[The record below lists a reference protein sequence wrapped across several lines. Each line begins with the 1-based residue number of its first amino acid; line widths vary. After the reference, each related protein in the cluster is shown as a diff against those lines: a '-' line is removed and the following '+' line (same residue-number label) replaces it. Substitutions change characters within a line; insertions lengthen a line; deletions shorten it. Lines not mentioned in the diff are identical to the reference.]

1 MRRGGLR
8 HGCGVSIRR
17 LAAVAA
23 VLLWVSALPIA
34 PVLAQSGAPGIA
46 IISPKNEET
55 LHDNAGRVPVS
66 IAIQG
71 SGELPEHSSV
81 RVLLDGK
88 PHGASRNGASFML
101 EGVERG
107 EHTLQAQVVD
117 AGGKTILSSDTVTF
131 YLWQASRLFP
141 GRK

>member
-8 HGCGVSIRR
+8 HCCGVSVRR

-23 VLLWVSALPIA
+23 VLLWVSALSIA
-34 PVLAQSGAPGIA
+34 PVLAQSGPPGIA
-46 IISPKNEET
+46 ITSPKNEET
-55 LHDNAGRVPVS
+55 IHDNTGRVPVS

-71 SGELPEHSSV
+71 SAGLPEHSSI
-81 RVLLDGK
+81 RLLLDGQ
-88 PHGASRNGASFML
+88 PYGAARYGASFTL

-107 EHTLQAQVVD
+107 EHMLQAQVVD
-117 AGGKTILSSDTVTF
+117 ASGKTILSSDTVTF
-131 YLWQASRLFP
+131 YMWQASRLLP